1 VSFDTPLK
9 IRQSLILF
17 LQAFT
22 NLPAKV
28 GVTATLTLK
37 YRAPTRADQ
46 VRDASYFHAGL
57 TDLPSLLFLK
67 RNL

>member
-1 VSFDTPLK
+1 M
-9 IRQSLILF
+9 
-17 LQAFT
+17 QAFT
-22 NLPAKV
+22 NLPEKV

-46 VRDASYFHAGL
+46 VRDASYFHARL
-57 TDLPSLLFLK
+57 TDLHSLLFLK